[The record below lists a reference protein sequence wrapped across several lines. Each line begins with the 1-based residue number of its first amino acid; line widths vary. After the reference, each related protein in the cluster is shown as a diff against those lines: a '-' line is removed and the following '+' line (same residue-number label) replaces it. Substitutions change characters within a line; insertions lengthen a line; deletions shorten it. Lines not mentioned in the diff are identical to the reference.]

1 MYSAKVKICGLRRP
15 EDVQIVN
22 IAKPDLIGF
31 ILTPSKR
38 RVAPEMVLKLTDALD
53 PSILRVGVF
62 AGETAKDIADTAESL
77 GLNGI
82 QLHMDTVPAFASDLE
97 ERLARIP
104 KDRRPFVWQRI
115 PVPLSA
121 VSGED
126 VERRI
131 DGFPELARFDGLLL
145 DTWKD
150 REDGGSGVVFPW
162 EPARAFLEENKIPEA
177 KIIVAG
183 GLDEYNVAKAVS
195 FFRPYAVDVSSRVE
209 TDGYKD
215 HNKVVRFIEA
225 VRKAQVL

>member
-15 EDVQIVN
+15 EDVRIVN
-22 IAKPDLIGF
+22 AAKPDLIGF
-31 ILTPSKR
+31 ILTPSRR
-38 RVAPEMVLKLTDALD
+38 RVSAEDALILTEALD

-62 AGETAKDIADTAESL
+62 AAETAGEIADTAADL
-77 GLNGI
+77 RLNGI
-82 QLHMDTVPAFASDLE
+82 QLHMDTVPGFADELE
-97 ERLARIP
+97 SRLAQIP

-115 PVPLSA
+115 PVPVSA

-126 VERRI
+126 IGRRI
-131 DGFPELARFDGLLL
+131 GNFPILSRFDGLLL

-150 REDGGSGVVFPW
+150 REDGGSGTVFPW
-162 EPARAFLEENKIPEA
+162 APARAFLEENEIPEA

-183 GLDEYNVAKAVS
+183 GLDEYNVAQAVS

>member
-1 MYSAKVKICGLRRP
+1 LYSAKVKICGIRRP

-22 IAKPDLIGF
+22 IARPDLIGF
-31 ILTPSKR
+31 ILTPSRR
-38 RVAPEMVLKLTDALD
+38 RVTKEEALALKVALD
-53 PSILRVGVF
+53 PSILCVGVF
-62 AGETAKDIADTAESL
+62 AAETADEIADAAEYI
-77 GLNGI
+77 GLDGI
-82 QLHMDTVPAFASDLE
+82 QLHMDTTPAFMKDLDA
-97 ERLARIP
+97 RLLTIP

-115 PVPLSA
+115 PVPVSAGSGADIKRRVESFPGLS
-121 VSGED
+121 
-126 VERRI
+126 
-131 DGFPELARFDGLLL
+131 RFDGLLL

-150 REDGGSGVVFPW
+150 REDGGSGSVFPW
-162 EPARAFLEENKIPEA
+162 EPAKAFLEENQIPEA

-183 GLDEYNVAKAVS
+183 GLDEYNVAQAVT

>member
-1 MYSAKVKICGLRRP
+1 MYSAKVKICGLRRM
-15 EDVQIVN
+15 EDVRIVN

-38 RVAPEMVLKLTDALD
+38 RVEPEMALKLTGALD

-62 AGETAKDIADTAESL
+62 AAETAQEIAETAGNL
-77 GLNGI
+77 RLHGI
-82 QLHMDTVPAFASDLE
+82 QIHMDIVPAFAEDLE
-97 ERLARIP
+97 ARLSRIP

-115 PVPLSA
+115 PVPVSA
-121 VSGED
+121 VSGD
-126 VERRI
+126 DIGRRI
-131 DGFPELARFDGLLL
+131 EGFPALSRFDGLLL

-150 REDGGSGVVFPW
+150 REDGGSGTVFPW
-162 EPARAFLEENKIPEA
+162 EPAKSFLVENQIPSA

-209 TDGYKD
+209 MDGFKD
-215 HNKVVRFIEA
+215 HNKVIRFIEA

>member
-1 MYSAKVKICGLRRP
+1 MYSAKVKICGIRRP
-15 EDVQIVN
+15 EDVRIVN
-22 IAKPDLIGF
+22 AAKPDLIGF

-38 RVAPEMVLKLTDALD
+38 RVSQEEVMRLTGDLD

-62 AGETAKDIADTAESL
+62 AAETAGEIAETAAEL
-77 GLNGI
+77 RLNGI
-82 QLHMDTVPAFASDLE
+82 QLHMDTLPGFADELE
-97 ERLARIP
+97 ARLRKIP
-104 KDRRPFVWQRI
+104 EDRRPFVWQRI

-121 VSGED
+121 GSGSD
-126 VERRI
+126 IRRRI
-131 DGFPELARFDGLLL
+131 EGFPGLSRFDGLLL

-150 REDGGSGVVFPW
+150 KEDGGSGTVFPW
-162 EPARAFLEENKIPEA
+162 KPAKSFLDENQIPEA

-215 HNKVVRFIEA
+215 HNKVMRFIEA

>member
-1 MYSAKVKICGLRRP
+1 MYSAKVKICGVRRL
-15 EDVQIVN
+15 EDVRIVN
-22 IAKPDLIGF
+22 AAKPDLIGF
-31 ILTPSKR
+31 ILTPSRR
-38 RVAPEMVLKLTDALD
+38 RVTPEEARILTGALD

-62 AGETAKDIADTAESL
+62 AAETVEEIADTAEYL
-77 GLNGI
+77 RLNGVQI
-82 QLHMDTVPAFASDLE
+82 HMDTVPAFLTELE
-97 ERLARIP
+97 ARLAKIP

-121 VSGED
+121 GSGAD
-126 VERRI
+126 IGRRI
-131 DGFPELARFDGLLL
+131 EGFPELSRFDGLLL

-150 REDGGSGVVFPW
+150 KEDGGSGTVFPW
-162 EPARAFLEENKIPEA
+162 QPARTFLEENKIPSA

-183 GLDEYNVAKAVS
+183 GLDEYNVAQAVS

-215 HNKVVRFIEA
+215 HTKVERFIEA